1 MTTVRFKT
9 SLRILMM
16 CSIMRPML
24 GLLRITKLLCE
35 GFNVFG
41 VAIFIRRVL
50 LLRAMI
56 KAGPAAALTRDV
68 FVHPVMFSLLGIQML
83 MIILMMILRLIMK
96 LSIVKD
102 IILVRTGAMLSEKS
116 LFTKTCALPIIQI
129 LLVIIDLDMLH
140 KFLLISLPFGRGA
153 VNI

>member
-1 MTTVRFKT
+1 
-9 SLRILMM
+9 
-16 CSIMRPML
+16 
-24 GLLRITKLLCE
+24 
-35 GFNVFG
+35 
-41 VAIFIRRVL
+41 
-50 LLRAMI
+50 MI

-83 MIILMMILRLIMK
+83 MMILMMILRLIMK

-129 LLVIIDLDMLH
+129 LLIIIDLDMLH
-140 KFLLISLPFGRGA
+140 KFLLVPLPFGRGA